1 MRKGREKDMI
11 QYKEKPFY
19 LTDEDIL
26 WVENTLAAMSAE
38 EKIGQLFC
46 LTDII
51 TDTEEL
57 KALVSK
63 YKPGGFMYRAG
74 NGSEIQKAYRAMNEA
89 SAVPMLFPCNLESGG
104 NGISPDGTFFGR
116 PLQVAATDEV
126 EQAYRLGLVCGREGG
141 AVGCNWAYAPI
152 VDIDFNWR
160 NPITNVRTF
169 GSDPERVLKMGAAYM
184 DGVAAAEY
192 PMAVCIKHFPGDGVD
207 ERDHHLMPTVN
218 DLSAEEW
225 MASFGKV
232 YKTLIDKGAQTVM
245 CGHIL
250 QPALE
255 RMVDPAVRDEDM
267 RPASQSPALLQGILR
282 EKFGFN
288 GLITTDATPMVGF
301 SAMTGRA
308 GAICNAVAAG
318 ADMLV
323 FCKNIDEDFA
333 AVEKGLKDGRITA
346 ERLDEAVCRQLA
358 LKASLGLHKRAI
370 PHEEALSVLGCEEH
384 VQWARQC
391 ADRAVTLVKDNQQ
404 LLPLSPEKTPRIRL
418 TVVGEGQGQGFGESD
433 TVAEPLKAAL
443 EQAGFTVRLYDYA
456 TMERGEIFTC
466 GVADMKEKF
475 DLSVVVANVAT
486 GSNYTTRRLDWISLM
501 AANEPWYMK
510 DIPTLFLSFCNP
522 YHMIDVPFISTFIN
536 CYSANRFCVA
546 AAVEKLLGKG
556 DFQGHSPV
564 DPWCGAWGAKFM

>member
-1 MRKGREKDMI
+1 MMLD
-11 QYKEKPFY
+11 YKAKPFY
-19 LTDEDIL
+19 LTDEDIA
-26 WVENTLAAMSAE
+26 WVEKTHAAMTTE

-46 LTDII
+46 LTDIT
-51 TDTEEL
+51 TDTA
-57 KALVSK
+57 ALGAMVSK
-63 YKPGGFMYRAG
+63 YRPGGFMYRAG
-74 NGSEIQKAYRAMNEA
+74 NGADIRRAYEAMNAA
-89 SAVPMLFPCNLESGG
+89 STIPMLFPCNLESGG
-104 NGISPDGTFFGR
+104 NGISPDGTFFAR

-126 EQAYRLGLVCGREGG
+126 EQARRLGYVCAREGT

-169 GSDPERVLKMGAAYM
+169 GSDPQRVVAMGAAYM
-184 DGVAAAEY
+184 DGVAAAER

-207 ERDHHLMPTVN
+207 ERDHHLLPSVN
-218 DLSAEEW
+218 SLSAEEW
-225 MASFGKV
+225 MDSFGMV

-255 RMVDPAVRDEDM
+255 RMVNPAIRDEEM

-301 SAMTGRA
+301 SAMSSRA
-308 GAICNAVAAG
+308 DAIRNALMAG

-323 FCKNIDEDFA
+323 FCKSIDEDFA
-333 AVEKGLKDGRITA
+333 AVRDGLADGSVTI

-358 LKASLGLHKRAI
+358 LKASLGLHKD
-370 PHEEALSVLGCEEH
+370 ALPDEKMLSLLGCEEH
-384 VQWARQC
+384 AQLAAEC
-391 ADRAVTLVKDNQQ
+391 ADKAITLVKDNQQ
-404 LLPLSPEKTPRIRL
+404 LLPLSPEKTPHIRL
-418 TVVGEGQGQGFGESD
+418 TVVGEGQGHGFGESD
-433 TVAEPLKAAL
+433 AVTEVLKAAL
-443 EQAGFTVRLYDYA
+443 EAAGFTVSLYDYA
-456 TMERGEIFTC
+456 TMERGEIFTS
-466 GVADMKEKF
+466 GVAEMKEKF
-475 DLSVVVANVAT
+475 DLSMVVANVAT
-486 GSNYTTRRLDWISLM
+486 GSNYTSRRLDWISLM

-522 YHMIDVPFISTFIN
+522 YHMIDVPFISTFVN
-536 CYSANRFCVA
+536 CYSSSRFCVE
-546 AAVEKLLGKG
+546 AAVEKLLGNSNFRG
-556 DFQGHSPV
+556 INPV